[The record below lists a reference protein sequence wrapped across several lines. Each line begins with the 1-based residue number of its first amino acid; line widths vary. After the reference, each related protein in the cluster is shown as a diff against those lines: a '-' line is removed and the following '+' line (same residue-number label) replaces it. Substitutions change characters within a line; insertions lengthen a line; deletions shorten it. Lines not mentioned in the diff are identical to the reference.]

1 VTTTSRKNLCEFL
14 HQTKHEA
21 ALMAPKKNACIIA
34 NVGRIAAR
42 VLNNLHATET
52 AMRVQDDL
60 QTSQSAK

>member
-1 VTTTSRKNLCEFL
+1 
-14 HQTKHEA
+14 
-21 ALMAPKKNACIIA
+21 MAPKKNACIIA